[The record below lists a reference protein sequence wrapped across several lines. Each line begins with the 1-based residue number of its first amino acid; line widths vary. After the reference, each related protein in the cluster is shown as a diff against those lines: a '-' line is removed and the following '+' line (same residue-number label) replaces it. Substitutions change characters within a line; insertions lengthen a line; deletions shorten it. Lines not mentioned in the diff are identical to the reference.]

1 MIMNFAKTVLFANL
15 LAIGSLSSASA
26 QVVPIET
33 VAGYEI
39 ARVVS
44 ADVCFAVTDL
54 KSAQNLDMVFSY
66 YRAKSGHRW
75 QVGGYL
81 SSLDHPKATDTLTI
95 TFDGDLKIKR
105 EVEFRDGDFILP
117 FEALQELLAYEQDVE
132 QGTTLVFGLNKDNFE
147 INLENFRAAILATLN
162 CVEKIE

>member
-1 MIMNFAKTVLFANL
+1 MIMNFTKTFLFANL
-15 LAIGSLSSASA
+15 VAISSVPSASA

-54 KSAQNLDMVFSY
+54 KSTQNFDMVFSY

-81 SSLDHPKATDTLTI
+81 SPLDHPEASDILTV

-105 EVEFRDGDFILP
+105 AVEFRDGDFILP
-117 FEALQELLAYEQDVE
+117 FEALQELMAYELDVE
-132 QGTTLVFGLNKDNFE
+132 QGTTLVLGLNEDSLE
-147 INLENFRAAILATLN
+147 INLKNFRAAILATLN